1 VTPHGKSKA
10 NRSRRDRREENTPHN
25 GGIVMT
31 KTKTKPVADI
41 DTYIA
46 VGGAHLAAAA
56 LAAESAYKIEIR
68 FLAGLTETQKN
79 AFKTAADRWSK
90 VIVGDVPSVLVGGE
104 VIDDLVIEAQGTAID
119 GPSGILGQ
127 AGPTNLRPASAGPS
141 AFLPAKG
148 IMSFDTADL
157 AQMEADGTLVD
168 VITHEMGH
176 VIGIGTVW
184 EQKGLL
190 TGAGTN
196 NPRFTGA
203 KAKNAFGELKGQGPT
218 AVPVEN
224 TGGAG
229 TRDSHWRE
237 TVFKNELMSGF
248 IAAPGNPLS
257 KLTVAQLADLGY
269 VVDMHAA
276 EPYKLPNLADLAER
290 GLLIAGAN
298 GHAHALP
305 ILAPKVLPDTSLV

>member
-1 VTPHGKSKA
+1 MA
-10 NRSRRDRREENTPHN
+10 
-25 GGIVMT
+25 

-46 VGGAHLAAAA
+46 VGGADLAAAVRP
-56 LAAESAYKIEIR
+56 AESAYKIEVR
-68 FLAGLTETQKN
+68 FLAGLTDTQKD
-79 AFKTAADRWSK
+79 AFKKAADRWSK

-104 VIDDLVIEAQGTAID
+104 VIDDLVIEAQGADID
-119 GPSGILGQ
+119 GPGGILGQ
-127 AGPTNLRPASAGPS
+127 AGPTNLRPASAGSS

-168 VITHEMGH
+168 VIAHEMGH

-190 TGAGTN
+190 TGARTQ

-203 KAKNAFGELKGQGPT
+203 NAKKAFGELKGQGPT

-229 TRDSHWRE
+229 TADSHWRE
-237 TVFKNELMSGF
+237 TVFKTELMSGF

-257 KLTVAQLADLGY
+257 KLTIAQLADIGY
-269 VVDMHAA
+269 VVDMEAA
-276 EPYKLPNLADLAER
+276 EPYKLPNLADLADR

-298 GHAHALP
+298 AHAHALP
-305 ILAPKVLPDTSLV
+305 ILAPKVLPEGSLV